1 MGRNLNSLSVNEIN
15 PLKYS
20 LTTRFKERHF
30 IEFLRPKPEDTI
42 LDLGCGIGYLLSL
55 FNSSEGQLYGM
66 DMSWE
71 SVLAAKKYVQGYF
84 IRGDGQELPFKEDT
98 FDKVI
103 FADVIEHVP
112 DDNASIKEIVR
123 VSRRNA
129 KIVISTPALEG
140 LITRTWL
147 KHWLH
152 REEDRYQKD
161 HRLGYTD
168 ESLRDL
174 VEFNNIKIDR
184 IRYTNYYLTEILIG
198 VLKLAFFTKKRYY
211 DSQYD
216 LVSIS
221 NNKVF
226 QIYRRFVFPIF
237 YGVGKVEEKLF
248 KNIIKGHCLILCGTV
263 KK

>member
-1 MGRNLNSLSVNEIN
+1 MDRNLKNLSVNAPN

-30 IEFLRPKPEDTI
+30 LNFLHPLKGEKI

-55 FNSSEGQLYGM
+55 FNPSEGQLYGM

-71 SVLAAKKYVQGYF
+71 SALTAKKQVHGF
-84 IRGDGQELPFKEDT
+84 IIRGDGQELPFKEGT
-98 FDKVI
+98 FDRVI
-103 FADVIEHVP
+103 FADVIEHIP

-123 VSRRNA
+123 VSRTNT

-152 REEDRYQKD
+152 RDEDQYQTD
-161 HRLGYTD
+161 HRLGYTAK
-168 ESLRDL
+168 SLREL
-174 VEFNNIKIDR
+174 VESNNIQVDQIC
-184 IRYTNYYLTEILIG
+184 YTNYYLTELLVG
-198 VLKLAFFTKKRYY
+198 VLKLAFFMRKRYY
-211 DSQYD
+211 NSQHD
-216 LVSIS
+216 LITIS
-221 NNKVF
+221 NNKLF

-237 YGVGKVEEKLF
+237 YGLGMVEERVF
-248 KNIIKGHCLILCGTV
+248 ENIIKGHCLILCGTI